1 MRRHLLTSLTRR
13 FRLAAV
19 CATVGWTVL
28 ATPVAADCQPA
39 PPLDEALGVAP
50 AAFVGTVI
58 GVDGPSARFAVS
70 EVWAGE
76 IGPTVEVRGLADL
89 GGRDGGFGPGFSE
102 DDRRWTDG
110 ATYLVLPSV
119 DGGVLRDHL
128 CTATTE
134 WREELAALRPET
146 AIVVSAESA
155 EGGGGLPLPI
165 LALVA
170 AAVAIAVIGGMAFS
184 RR

>member
-1 MRRHLLTSLTRR
+1 MRRDILTSLTRR
-13 FRLAAV
+13 FGLAAV
-19 CATVGWTVL
+19 CATVGWL
-28 ATPVAADCQPA
+28 LSAAPVAADCQPA
-39 PPLDEALGVAP
+39 PPLDEALRTAP
-50 AAFVGTVI
+50 VAFVGTVI

-76 IGPTVEVRGLADL
+76 IGPTVEVRGLTDL

-102 DDRRWTDG
+102 DDRHWTDG
-110 ATYLVLPSV
+110 TTYLVLPTV

-146 AIVVSAESA
+146 AIIVSAEPA
-155 EGGGGLPLPI
+155 EGGGGIPLPV
-165 LALVA
+165 LAFVA
-170 AAVAIAVIGGMAFS
+170 AAVVIAVIGGVAFS